1 MYLSEIH
8 VYGGECLQRPKEVSD
23 ALELVVSH
31 PMCALLGKK
40 LWKRMRVLDLWVIT
54 MAPPKTCIPLR
65 KHFKRPQE
73 NQITIPYISV
83 AGNIE
88 QLLGTLFKEN
98 QVENQL

>member
-1 MYLSEIH
+1 MPTEAQRGVRRPGASCEPPNVCFIGKETLEEDESSWPLSH
-8 VYGGECLQRPKEVSD
+8 HY
-23 ALELVVSH
+23 
-31 PMCALLGKK
+31 
-40 LWKRMRVLDLWVIT
+40 
-54 MAPPKTCIPLR
+54 APPKTCIPLR